1 METYGTAQGCRSRP
15 DNVMV
20 AIASFRDGTA
30 EARKSIAVI
39 GAGAV
44 GCVVADA
51 AHRCGHLVQLCVR
64 SPVQKIEIERDGAVR
79 PSGVEIVQDVAAGR
93 RADWVFIATKAHDT
107 AGSAPWLDRLVTTHT
122 TIVMLQNGIDGVE
135 IVRRMV
141 DAEVLP
147 TIVYIAAERR
157 ARSHI
162 VHFFG
167 DKLEVPAGAAGQR
180 LAALMN
186 GQLHIAEQQDFVT
199 SAWRKLICNVAL
211 NPITALTAQRFGV
224 FSLPR
229 IRELAAGLIAEAAA
243 VGNTAGARFS
253 PQDIESIVDYC
264 CRLSPQGGTSMLYD
278 RLKGNRLEFEY
289 LTGTIVRLAAQHGLD
304 VPLNKAILAL
314 LTAIDH
320 AATAKVAAE

>member
-1 METYGTAQGCRSRP
+1 
-15 DNVMV
+15 MV
-20 AIASFRDGTA
+20 ATTGFRDGTA
-30 EARKSIAVI
+30 GARKSIAVI
-39 GAGAV
+39 GAGAI

-64 SPVQKIEIERDGAVR
+64 SPVQKIEIERDGAIR
-79 PSGVEIVQDVAAGR
+79 PSGVEIVQNVAAVR
-93 RADWVFIATKAHDT
+93 PAEWVFIATKAQDT
-107 AGSAPWLDRLVTTHT
+107 AGCAPWLNRLVTPHT
-122 TIVMLQNGIDGVE
+122 TIVMLQNGIDGVG
-135 IVRRMV
+135 IVRQMV

-157 ARSHI
+157 AHNRI

-180 LAALMN
+180 LAAVMN
-186 GQLHIAEQQDFVT
+186 GQLHIAEQQDFT
-199 SAWRKLICNVAL
+199 TAAWRKLICNVAL

-243 VGNTAGARFS
+243 VGNAVGASFS
-253 PQDIESIVDYC
+253 PEDIDSIVDYC
-264 CRLSPQGGTSMLYD
+264 CCLSPQGGTSMLYD
-278 RLKGNRLEFEY
+278 RLKGNRLECEH
-289 LTGTIVRLAAQHGLD
+289 LTGTIVRLAQQQGLA

-314 LTAIDH
+314 LTAIDQ
-320 AATAKVAAE
+320 AATTQVAAE